1 MKNNNVSLINK
12 IGPTIL
18 AGGCVILFTW
28 LSYWIRFGHGFN
40 FSIDPAVWGQF
51 GDFLGGVINPLLTF
65 ISVILLIN
73 SVGLQRQAN
82 ESLIQLEDFRKT
94 EQKFYNMLESQR
106 GSFEDFKINANES
119 PHSEVLYNGEAVLHL
134 EEKVLHELLIG
145 ASKEEIREAIEK
157 LDKSEAIYNVVR
169 RFYSLVSLILKEVP
183 PGKQKEY
190 FETCV
195 GMTDYRLICLLVMSL
210 EIFDWSIL
218 EDIDKSGVLADKSLV
233 DYRKAFSVRE

>member
-1 MKNNNVSLINK
+1 MKNNKVPLISK

-18 AGGCVILFTW
+18 AGGGVIFFAW

-40 FSIDPAVWGQF
+40 FSVDPAVWGQF

-82 ESLIQLEDFRKT
+82 NSLIELEDFRKT

-106 GSFEDFKINANES
+106 GSFEGFKIKVNEN
-119 PHSEVLYNGEAVLHL
+119 PHSEVLFNGEAVLHL
-134 EEKVLHELLIG
+134 EEKVLQDISNG
-145 ASKEEIREAIEK
+145 ASIEEIRESIEN
-157 LDKSEAIYNVVR
+157 LDKSDAIYNVVR
-169 RFYSLVSLILKEVP
+169 RFYLLVSLILKEVAP
-183 PGKQKEY
+183 EKRKEY
-190 FETCV
+190 FDACV

-218 EDIDKSGVLADKSLV
+218 EDIDNSGILADKNLA
-233 DYRKAFSVRE
+233 DYRESFSVN